1 MKIKLLLPLF
11 VITAL
16 QLYGQQFTPLSQYM
30 LNSAYLNPAY
40 TGEGEQYSITALH
53 RAQWAR
59 YRDYTGDAVAPQLQL
74 FTGLFSIGST
84 GHSVGLLFSRDKA
97 AYLTSAMAE
106 ASYAYRIRLTEVSS
120 LSIGVQGGIES
131 RSIDFD
137 KYILEHEDDPLIGQG
152 KQNETRPDATVGLWY
167 DHERYYAGFSL
178 KSFTAKNSFTT
189 PGFQSAES
197 YVFTAGYH
205 AFLSKELKL
214 TPSVQTISSGSS
226 LALDVSML
234 ANYSDAL
241 WGGISYRHEQAVA
254 LLAGVGF
261 LEKKLKVGYSFD
273 YVTNNRTVTANTSH
287 EIMVSSRAGK
297 VLQKKMK
304 FKLKK
309 STTRKPMKPLIKIND
324 RDRDGVP
331 DEKDNCIDEP
341 GFKKLGGCPDKD
353 ADGVPDN
360 TDQCPAEPGSKA
372 LHGCPDTDKD
382 GIPDLEDKCPDQ
394 AGSKDL
400 KGCPDTDQDGVPDH
414 DDGCP
419 DIPGTS
425 SDGGCPVSL
434 THEKL
439 ANITFTTGKAT
450 LEESSYQYLDDA
462 VEVLKKYDNTLV
474 LIEGHTDSEGD
485 ERFNEDLSVK
495 RAEVIRE
502 YFIEKGIQA
511 DRLSVVGYG
520 ETKPVDTNDTEEGKF
535 KNRRVEIRFIRGTQN
550 EK

>member
-1 MKIKLLLPLF
+1 M
-11 VITAL
+11 
-16 QLYGQQFTPLSQYM
+16 
-30 LNSAYLNPAY
+30 NP
-40 TGEGEQYSITALH
+40 I
-53 RAQWAR
+53 
-59 YRDYTGDAVAPQLQL
+59 
-74 FTGLFSIGST
+74 
-84 GHSVGLLFSRDKA
+84 
-97 AYLTSAMAE
+97 
-106 ASYAYRIRLTEVSS
+106 
-120 LSIGVQGGIES
+120 
-131 RSIDFD
+131 
-137 KYILEHEDDPLIGQG
+137 
-152 KQNETRPDATVGLWY
+152 
-167 DHERYYAGFSL
+167 
-178 KSFTAKNSFTT
+178 
-189 PGFQSAES
+189 
-197 YVFTAGYH
+197 
-205 AFLSKELKL
+205 
-214 TPSVQTISSGSS
+214 
-226 LALDVSML
+226 
-234 ANYSDAL
+234 
-241 WGGISYRHEQAVA
+241 
-254 LLAGVGF
+254 
-261 LEKKLKVGYSFD
+261 
-273 YVTNNRTVTANTSH
+273 
-287 EIMVSSRAGK
+287 
-297 VLQKKMK
+297 
-304 FKLKK
+304 
-309 STTRKPMKPLIKIND
+309 IKIND